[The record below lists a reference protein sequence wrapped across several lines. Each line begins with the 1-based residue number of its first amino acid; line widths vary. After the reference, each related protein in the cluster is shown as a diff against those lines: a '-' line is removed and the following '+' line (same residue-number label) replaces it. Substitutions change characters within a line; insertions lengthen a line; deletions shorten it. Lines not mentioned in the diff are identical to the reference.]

1 MLIVSDACMYVC
13 TVHTSSP
20 QWFGNS
26 QNNAKK
32 TKYQKTMGQIC
43 GLQVGRTIF
52 LKILPTVLSYGR
64 LKL

>member
-32 TKYQKTMGQIC
+32 KQNTKKTMGQIC
-43 GLQVGRTIF
+43 GLQVG
-52 LKILPTVLSYGR
+52 
-64 LKL
+64 